1 MSSQLSDLVEATK
14 DPLVLVYVLTNLG
27 KNVPPDACFTDSILH
42 IRRKVLKRLFTGPGR
57 MPRASPMQANMFW
70 VQQRQTWAVEM
81 ARLERKQREL
91 IEDHLTTALL
101 DVQER
106 DLTTQ
111 LFRQSSLERFIA
123 KLAEAGPDVLR
134 KHLGSDDPVARLL
147 VILTIARRHLHMEKE
162 LIERLNDPHPAVRQA
177 IHGTLIRL
185 ARGTDF
191 GPARNATQP
200 GITRC
205 ADRWRQWQSLQE
217 SEAIVS
223 VGNSKAAPMP
233 TTARP
238 APLDI
243 DKIIAIPSSTQE
255 RSSPSGSRNE

>member
-1 MSSQLSDLVEATK
+1 LSSQLSDLVEATK
-14 DPLVLVYVLTNLG
+14 DPLVLVYVWNYLG
-27 KNVPPDACFTDSILH
+27 KNVPPDACFTDTILH
-42 IRRKVLKRLFTGPGR
+42 VRRKVLKRLLTGPGHLPHR
-57 MPRASPMQANMFW
+57 PMNANMFW

-81 ARLERKQREL
+81 ARLERKQREM

-111 LFRQSSLERFIA
+111 LFRESSLERFIA

-134 KHLGSDDPVARLL
+134 KHLASDDPVARLL

-177 IHGTLIRL
+177 IHGTLVRL

-191 GPARNATQP
+191 GPARNITQP

-205 ADRWRQWQSLQE
+205 ADRWRQWQALQE
-217 SEAIVS
+217 SETIVS
-223 VGNSKAAPMP
+223 IGNSKPAPMP

-243 DKIIAIPSSTQE
+243 DKIIAIPSSTEE
-255 RSSPSGSRNE
+255 RTSPSAPRKE

>member
-1 MSSQLSDLVEATK
+1 LSSQLSDLVEATK
-14 DPLVLVYVLTNLG
+14 DPLVLVYVLSNLG

-42 IRRKVLKRLFTGPGR
+42 IRRKVLKRLFTGPGHL
-57 MPRASPMQANMFW
+57 PHQQPKQANMFW
-70 VQQRQTWAVEM
+70 VQHQQTWAVQM
-81 ARLERKQREL
+81 ARLERKQREM

-134 KHLGSDDPVARLL
+134 KQLGSDDPVARLL

-162 LIERLNDPHPAVRQA
+162 LIDRLNDPNPAVRQA
-177 IHGTLIRL
+177 IHETLVRL

-191 GPARNATQP
+191 GPVRNATQP
-200 GITRC
+200 GIARC
-205 ADRWRQWQSLQE
+205 ADRWRQWQALQE
-217 SEAIVS
+217 SETIVS
-223 VGNSKAAPMP
+223 IGNAKPTP

-238 APLDI
+238 TPLDI
-243 DKIIAIPSSTQE
+243 DKIIAIPSSSEE
-255 RSSPSGSRNE
+255 RTSPGSPPKE